1 MKRFI
6 VVVLSVLL
14 VLLPMHAAFAKG
26 TVGVTLSY
34 DLKSYYVDYYASISA
49 TDYKIL
55 TNSKENGI
63 RLGVPFTFDLSSS
76 FSIAGNVNLSF
87 FSGKNNQTYIELYPP
102 HDIIIPQ
109 PSDIEY
115 LQLDIAV
122 FGRYDI
128 SKSAYSNIGIQAG
141 LINST
146 AFYTLDTNSD
156 IYNIFLFS
164 LGAYASLW
172 ITNKIVASVDFRLP
186 IGYILNYGSFFD
198 ESDGFF
204 KGFLC
209 DLSFDV
215 LYVINPSI
223 DVGILFNFNTATI
236 DGAIHNYF
244 RKHSNASNLHAFSV
258 GAKFKYYF

>member
-1 MKRFI
+1 MKRFMI
-6 VVVLSVLL
+6 VLMSVLL
-14 VLLPMHAAFAKG
+14 ALLPAHVAFSKG

-34 DLKSYYVDYYASISA
+34 DLKSYSVDYYALISD
-49 TDYKIL
+49 THYKIL
-55 TNSKENGI
+55 ANSKENGI
-63 RLGVPFTFDLSSS
+63 RLGIPFTFDLSSS
-76 FSIAGNVNLSF
+76 FSISGNVNLSF
-87 FSGKNNQTYIELYPP
+87 FSGQNNQTYIEFYPP
-102 HDIIIPQ
+102 NDIINPP

-115 LQLDIAV
+115 LQLDVAV
-122 FGRYDI
+122 FGRYEI
-128 SKSAYSNIGIQAG
+128 SKSAYSNIGLQAG
-141 LINST
+141 LMNST
-146 AFYTLDTNSD
+146 AFFTLDTNSD

-215 LYVINPSI
+215 LYVISPSV
-223 DVGILFNFNTATI
+223 DVGIVFNFNTATI
-236 DGAIHNYF
+236 DGAIHNYYK
-244 RKHSNASNLHAFSV
+244 KHSNTSNLYAFSV